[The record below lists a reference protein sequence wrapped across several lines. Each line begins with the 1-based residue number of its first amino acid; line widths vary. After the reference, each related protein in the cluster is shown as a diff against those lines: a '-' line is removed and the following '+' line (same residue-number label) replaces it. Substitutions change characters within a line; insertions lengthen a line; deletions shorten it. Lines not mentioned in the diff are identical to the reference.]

1 MLRRRRRS
9 LDEILLE
16 DPQEKVKRDEVMR
29 ELEEYF
35 QRGSSTKRRV
45 WKRIKKKNLE
55 KLLFNV

>member
-29 ELEEYF
+29 ELEDYF
-35 QRGSSTKRRV
+35 QHGSTTKRRV

-55 KLLFNV
+55 ELLFNV

>member
-35 QRGSSTKRRV
+35 QRGSTTKRRV